1 MFIADKYVKVTHL
14 DSGKSYKEINAQ
26 KIIFL

>member
-14 DSGKSYKEINAQ
+14 DSGESYKEINTQ
-26 KIIFL
+26 KNIFL